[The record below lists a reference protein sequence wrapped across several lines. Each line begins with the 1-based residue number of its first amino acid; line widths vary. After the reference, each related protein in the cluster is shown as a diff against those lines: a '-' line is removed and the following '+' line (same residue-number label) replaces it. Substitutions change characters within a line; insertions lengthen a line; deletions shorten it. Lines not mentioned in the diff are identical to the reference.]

1 MSVGVA
7 SVAAP
12 VIGIGLD
19 CATLLRWRH
28 RSTNKKQMVCIHVP
42 DPNANAQRELFF
54 YCGRQ
59 LNLLRKA
66 TDEERGWNKFKRNE
80 AAHKPAVEVE
90 LNLCSKVGGVARD
103 PDGPNRC
110 TSAYFTYQIYSLH
123 VPCRALVRIPPV
135 KLFSSSRTLAEEI
148 RDPSATSEGRSVAV
162 DRIDSTSTHTV
173 VRPGGREAE
182 EVRGRTYVRGRS
194 EEGCPRSSRLRALAL
209 NLRSAVDLS
218 WCSSCG
224 SGLTATKLVCSGA
237 W

>member
-1 MSVGVA
+1 M
-7 SVAAP
+7 
-12 VIGIGLD
+12 
-19 CATLLRWRH
+19 
-28 RSTNKKQMVCIHVP
+28 
-42 DPNANAQRELFF
+42 
-54 YCGRQ
+54 
-59 LNLLRKA
+59 
-66 TDEERGWNKFKRNE
+66 
-80 AAHKPAVEVE
+80 
-90 LNLCSKVGGVARD
+90 ARD

-237 W
+237 CWHPVVSVPAACDAMTSFEPTRRQDASRWDVDARGVRP